1 VIETHSE
8 TWRHVAEY
16 AAARLEKIAA
26 EVLKRGKSE
35 MEYEHLRGQHKALC
49 DLLAEV
55 KRPDDRSQ
63 TPR

>member
-1 VIETHSE
+1 MIETHSE
-8 TWRHVAEY
+8 TWQHIAKYV
-16 AAARLEKIAA
+16 AARIEKLSA
-26 EVLKRGKSE
+26 EVLASGKTE
-35 MEYEHLRGQHKALC
+35 MQYEFMRGQAKALR

>member
-1 VIETHSE
+1 MIETHSE
-8 TWRHVAEY
+8 TWRHVAGY
-16 AAARLEKIAA
+16 ANARLEKLAA
-26 EVLKRGKSE
+26 EVLKRGKTE
-35 MEYEHLRGQHKALC
+35 MEYEHLRGQHQALR